1 MTVSRVSRGGVTPL
15 LTTVLDQLGQEIVSG
30 LIAEDETFTLQ
41 DLSNRFNISRTVAR
55 EVMRALEQLG
65 LVTSSRRVGIRV
77 LPESEWAVF
86 DQAVIKWRWS
96 ASNQRSRQL
105 YELNQLRYAV
115 EPLAAGIAT
124 RNATVEQARELT
136 DLAMKMEDLAARSD
150 ADSDLVRAAYLE
162 LDKRYHTL
170 VLEASGNR
178 MFAALACSVLVQLE
192 ARTIYGDLPV
202 IPSATSRQAHTEVA
216 HAIAAGDR
224 EAAENA
230 SRRIMHEFWDTIF
243 GGKPAGRR

>member
-1 MTVSRVSRGGVTPL
+1 M
-15 LTTVLDQLGQEIVSG
+15 DQLGQEIVSG
-30 LIAEDETFTLQ
+30 RIGEDETFTLL
-41 DLSNRFNISRTVAR
+41 DLSTRFNISRTVAR

-105 YELNQLRYAV
+105 FELNQLRYAV

-124 RNATVEQARELT
+124 RNATVEQSRELT
-136 DLAMKMEDLAARSD
+136 ELAEKMEELAARPDSD
-150 ADSDLVRAAYLE
+150 TDLVRSMYLD
-162 LDKRYHTL
+162 LDKRFHTL

-178 MFAALACSVLVQLE
+178 MFAALAASVLTQLE
-192 ARTIYGDLPV
+192 ARTVYGDLPV
-202 IPSATSRQAHTEVA
+202 IPSHASREAHAEVA
-216 HAIAAGDR
+216 HAIVAGDR
-224 EAAENA
+224 EAAERA
-230 SRRIMHEFWDTIF
+230 SRTVMHDFEDTIF
-243 GGKPAGRR
+243 GGWPAGRR